1 MSPAEAA
8 AAAYILLNL
17 ISFAVYGIDKRRA
30 VKGEWRIKESTLLL
44 LGLIAPW
51 GAVAGMH
58 AFRHKTRKRKFLANY
73 VFLVLHIAA
82 IILILTA

>member
-17 ISFAVYGIDKRRA
+17 ASFAVYGIDKRRA

-58 AFRHKTRKRKFLANY
+58 AFHHKTRKRKFLANY

-82 IILILTA
+82 IILILAA